1 MVIGE
6 KLNDVDVT
14 PAMAL
19 RYLTMNRFLTM
30 AHRARAAGKEK
41 SALAFARC
49 AARLERELMAE
60 IAEKGL
66 AHG

>member
-1 MVIGE
+1 MVPGDQLGGVE
-6 KLNDVDVT
+6 FT

-60 IAEKGL
+60 IAEK
-66 AHG
+66 APVHG